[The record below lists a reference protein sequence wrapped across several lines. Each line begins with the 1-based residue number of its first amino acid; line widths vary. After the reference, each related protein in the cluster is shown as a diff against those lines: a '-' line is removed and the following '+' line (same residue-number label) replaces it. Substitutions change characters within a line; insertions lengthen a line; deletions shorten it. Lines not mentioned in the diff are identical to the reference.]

1 MLSSSSSS
9 SSSSSLAPSFGRSL
23 LLIWLLLLPCRIGR
37 RCVKAAMQCTAKA
50 TAVAVAAGGTAVAH
64 SVVGH
69 YSVILYELDKY
80 TAHTHSVRGREG
92 GREIPSKT
100 WWVVGPISFNTAQQ
114 KGERE
119 AARER
124 KEGER
129 DATWIQ
135 MRYFSV
141 FISCCT
147 FSPSHF

>member
-1 MLSSSSSS
+1 
-9 SSSSSLAPSFGRSL
+9 
-23 LLIWLLLLPCRIGR
+23 
-37 RCVKAAMQCTAKA
+37 MQCTAKA

-100 WWVVGPISFNTAQQ
+100 WWVVGPISFNAAQQ

-119 AARER
+119 RER
-124 KEGER
+124 ER
-129 DATWIQ
+129 GRKGGGMGCNLVPATI
-135 MRYFSV
+135 RFA
-141 FISCCT
+141 I
-147 FSPSHF
+147 HFE

>member
-1 MLSSSSSS
+1 
-9 SSSSSLAPSFGRSL
+9 
-23 LLIWLLLLPCRIGR
+23 
-37 RCVKAAMQCTAKA
+37 MQCTAKA

-100 WWVVGPISFNTAQQ
+100 WWVVGPISFNAAQQ

-119 AARER
+119 RER
-124 KEGER
+124 EREGGKEGDW
-129 DATWIQ
+129 DATWFQ
-135 MRYFSV
+135 LRYVSL
-141 FISCCT
+141 FISSST
-147 FSPSHF
+147 FST